1 MKWIVYQRQIPAEST
16 TLPNGETIVTRE
28 AYLQEEKLAFMDS
41 NKGIQIAEA
50 LKCSYNGEYTIEEE
64 PDDRPLDEI
73 RADKLEELSAS
84 CNAAITAGMD
94 VETAQGTEHFS
105 LQETDQINLTT
116 ALSAAQSGA
125 AGYPYHADGQLCR
138 LFTAAEIQAIA
149 AASVKHKLYHT
160 TLCNHLLTWAR
171 RAETREE
178 LTSITYAADGM
189 PDDLASNMAAV
200 LSAAAGDNNA

>member
-1 MKWIVYQRQIPAEST
+1 MKKINYAIEVKSSYA
-16 TLPNGETIVTRE
+16 LNGEVIENTSISQVADVWSPERE
-28 AYLQEEKLAFMDS
+28 EYI
-41 NKGIQIAEA
+41 KGIA
-50 LKCSYNGEYTIEEE
+50 YNGEYTIEEE
-64 PDDRPLDEI
+64 HDDRALDEI
-73 RADKLEELSAS
+73 RTDKLAELSAS

-94 VETAQGTEHFS
+94 VETTQGTEHFS

-116 ALSAAQSGA
+116 ALSAVQSGA

-171 RAETREE
+171 RAKTREE
-178 LTSITYAADGM
+178 LSGITYSADGL
-189 PDDLASNMAAV
+189 PEDLAANMAAV
-200 LSAAAGDNNA
+200 LAAAAGDNNA

>member
-1 MKWIVYQRQIPAEST
+1 MKVLKYRLMTEVNHGTEEQPDIHQIFSDVSMGWNEVNEEVAK
-16 TLPNGETIVTRE
+16 RE
-28 AYLQEEKLAFMDS
+28 AY
-41 NKGIQIAEA
+41 
-50 LKCSYNGEYTIEEE
+50 NGDYTIEDV

-73 RADKLEELSAS
+73 RADKLAELSAS

-94 VETAQGTEHFS
+94 VETTQGTEHFA
-105 LQETDQINLTT
+105 LHETDQINLTT
-116 ALSAAQSGA
+116 ALSAVQSGA

-171 RAETREE
+171 RADTKEE
-178 LTSITYAADGM
+178 LSGITYSADGL
-189 PDDLASNMAAV
+189 PDDLAANMAAV
-200 LSAAAGDNNA
+200 LAAAVGDNNA

>member
-1 MKWIVYQRQIPAEST
+1 MKVLKYKVASENFDESSDSASMA
-16 TLPNGETIVTRE
+16 LVPKERYSDDAN
-28 AYLQEEKLAFMDS
+28 YEKNLSIAR
-41 NKGIQIAEA
+41 AEA
-50 LKCSYNGEYTIEEE
+50 YNGEVTVEEE

-73 RADKLEELSAS
+73 RTDKLAELSSS
-84 CNAAITAGMD
+84 CNDAITAGMD
-94 VETAQGTEHFS
+94 VETTQGTEHFS

-116 ALSAAQSGA
+116 ALSAVQSGA

-171 RAETREE
+171 RAETKEE
-178 LTSITYAADGM
+178 LSGITYSADGL
-189 PDDLASNMAAV
+189 PEDLATNMAAV
-200 LSAAAGDNNA
+200 LAEAAGDNNA